1 MAGTIMIRREKD
13 GLFHATPMFTSPGMS
28 LTGPKPVGKGMSPQ
42 LALTDLSHLMPEDVQ
57 RKMNGLDR
65 WDFYVAPEFID
76 IRDKCVDL
84 DRHKPTKE
92 ERIRRRARFITDI
105 KLGRIQSSWGENAL
119 ALLKNY

>member
-13 GLFHATPMFTSPGMS
+13 GFFHAVPTFTCPGMS
-28 LTGPKPVGKGMSPQ
+28 LTGPKPEGKGATPQ
-42 LALTDLSHLMPEDVQ
+42 LAVWDLAPRMPEDIQ

-65 WDFYVAPEFID
+65 WNFYNAPEFID
-76 IRDKCVDL
+76 DRDKCVDL

-92 ERIRRRARFITDI
+92 ERIRRRMSFITDI
-105 KLGRIQSSWGENAL
+105 KLGRIQSSWGDNVL